1 MNKISQTINESCFS
15 CQNIGQISILVILVV
30 SKCSIY
36 DVKNPISPI
45 FRGPQT
51 PHIATIFEKILQ
63 TILFYINESACHIF
77 VTICNT
83 FRFSTVRPFFHP
95 SDQKVIFSSNHNSK
109 RGFPFNLYMINIDGS
124 GLKQITYDT
133 MFDAF
138 PVFSND
144 GKKIVFSSNRNNGG
158 TRETNLFI
166 ADWKE

>member
-36 DVKNPISPI
+36 DVKSPMSPI

-83 FRFSTVRPFFHP
+83 FRFSNTHP
-95 SDQKVIFSSNHNSK
+95 SFMYIKWRGWEMVTKINTFPIFENNQQNFPQQLFDQIHMDCFHNFTVK
-109 RGFPFNLYMINIDGS
+109 N
-124 GLKQITYDT
+124 
-133 MFDAF
+133 
-138 PVFSND
+138 
-144 GKKIVFSSNRNNGG
+144 
-158 TRETNLFI
+158 
-166 ADWKE
+166 